1 MPKRRAEPGLTKT
14 SEPGITRRPGKNATS
29 YRVRLSQTDPAT
41 GNRRE
46 ITKTFATFADARD
59 FKRKTLH
66 ELRAGIYQE
75 PCLEPLRTILAHW
88 LETAR
93 LADNSRRAYEQA
105 IRLTI
110 NPAIG
115 DVALSRLSGRQVQ
128 ELYNQPQ
135 GKSRAI
141 HVQAALNGALELAV
155 REGLILHNVAAGL
168 RVARNDDETHEA
180 PVWTSDELARFLAAV
195 DEHWLADVYHV
206 AVHTGLRLSELI
218 ALRWD
223 DITFDMARLF
233 VRRAKTA
240 AGVRRVALDDQT
252 VERLQARLS
261 DQNRRRDA
269 LAAAWLGTGHVFDRG
284 DGRPLA
290 PRTVEEVMTR
300 HVARLGL
307 PHMSIHGLRHQH
319 ATTLLLA
326 GVPLHVVQRRLGHAS
341 AAITATIYGHALPAD
356 EHDAAAVFQET
367 MRPNRGQITPL
378 ERNTASE

>member
-1 MPKRRAEPGLTKT
+1 M
-14 SEPGITRRPGKNATS
+14 
-29 YRVRLSQTDPAT
+29 D
-41 GNRRE
+41 
-46 ITKTFATFADARD
+46 
-59 FKRKTLH
+59 
-66 ELRAGIYQE
+66 
-75 PCLEPLRTILAHW
+75 PLRSILAHW

-93 LADNSRRAYEQA
+93 LADNTRRAYERA

-115 DVALSRLSGRQVQ
+115 DVALSRLTGRQVQ
-128 ELYNQPQ
+128 ELYNQPR
-135 GKSRAI
+135 GRSAAI
-141 HVQAALNGALELAV
+141 QVQAALNGALELAV
-155 REGLILHNVAAGL
+155 REGLILRNVAAGL
-168 RVARNDDETHEA
+168 RAGRHDDAPHEA
-180 PVWTSDELARFLAAV
+180 PVWTADELDRFLTAI
-195 DEHWLADVYHV
+195 DDHWLADVYHV

-223 DITFDMARLF
+223 DITLDMARLF

-240 AGVRRVALDDQT
+240 AGVRRVALDEQT
-252 VERLQARLS
+252 VARLRARLA

-269 LAAAWLGTGHVFDRG
+269 LADGWQGTGQVFDRG

-300 HVARLGL
+300 TVARLGL
-307 PHMSIHGLRHQH
+307 PYISVHGLRHQH
-319 ATTLLLA
+319 ATALLLA

-367 MRPNRGQITPL
+367 MRPNRGQIAPRL
-378 ERNTASE
+378 RKTASE